1 MKVRLRCV
9 SPYPGAKKLI
19 VLVGGVLAGFEI
31 TDLTLAGNL
40 RPVTDSVSE
49 TLWFDYQGDLITYD
63 DDDTRAAKSKWGV
76 SLLLSFV
83 MR

>member
-1 MKVRLRCV
+1 MW
-9 SPYPGAKKLI
+9 
-19 VLVGGVLAGFEI
+19 VGGVLAGFEI

-76 SLLLSFV
+76 SSIYF
-83 MR
+83 MNDETSH